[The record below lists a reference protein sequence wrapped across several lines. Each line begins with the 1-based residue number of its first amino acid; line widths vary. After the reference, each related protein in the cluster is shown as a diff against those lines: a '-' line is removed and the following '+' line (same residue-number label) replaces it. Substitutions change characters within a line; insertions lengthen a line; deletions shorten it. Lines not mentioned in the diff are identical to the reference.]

1 MLIKTYKNK
10 ITTVRAALAA
20 ACLCLVFLGGSLS
33 SVFAEPAASS
43 HTQIYAIGCSST
55 TTVTLV
61 NSPSLKCTPNGNSK
75 VPNNVSLQAIGSKS
89 SSKKPYPNTL
99 ELRQF
104 TVTCSGAGNSPK
116 DPQLGKTITSF
127 ADFKCTNGKAA
138 AVSNMTKIPAA
149 KKPSKKVDPYTI
161 DGGGKTVTAKAGS
174 GSTTTTSGSKKSVCG
189 NGDCTDPAA
198 DPKATCSKDNCD
210 LIKKYVNPA
219 ITLLTAV
226 FGIIAVI
233 SLIVG
238 GIQYSSSGGDP
249 QKVGAA
255 KKRIQNTIVAVI
267 AYFFLYSF
275 LQFLIPGGVFR

>member
-1 MLIKTYKNK
+1 MLIKTYKTK
-10 ITTVRAALAA
+10 ITTVRAALAVL
-20 ACLCLVFLGGSLS
+20 CLSLVFLGGSLS

-43 HTQIYAIGCSST
+43 HTQIYAIGCTST

-61 NSPSLKCTPNGNSK
+61 NSPSLKCTSNGNSK
-75 VPNNVSLQAIGSKS
+75 VPNNVTLQAIGSKS

-116 DPQLGKTITSF
+116 DPQLGKTVTSF
-127 ADFKCTNGKAA
+127 ADFKCTNGKAGT
-138 AVSNMTKIPAA
+138 VSNYTTIPAA
-149 KKPSKKVDPYTI
+149 KKPSKKVDPYTV
-161 DGGGKTVTAKAGS
+161 DGSGKTVTAKPGTKTATPS
-174 GSTTTTSGSKKSVCG
+174 DNKKSVCG
-189 NGDCTDPAA
+189 NGDCADPAA
-198 DPKATCSKDNCD
+198 DPKATCSQDNCD

-219 ITLLTAV
+219 ITLLSVT

-233 SLIVG
+233 SLIIG